1 MSFLSFLCLSLS
13 AISPY
18 FLASICSFE
27 SPVVVLISQKSLS
40 CRWEKNA
47 TWPLSY
53 FLPDIFTSW
62 RQFVQMK
69 RCSAYKIDS
78 SKILR
83 HLTSS
88 CSGRLKNSSDSIM
101 LPSFVSKISRM
112 LRFTTWDCVF
122 FSLFT
127 SFLALDKAV
136 LRDNILL
143 CISSMISVLTSENLS
158 TDSITYC
165 NSVAISA
172 YSMVSLYF
180 FTSSI
185 SLVRAFLV
193 SLSNIAAFSE
203 ATFSW
208 CSRCSSSINSCSFNL
223 AWLMLLS
230 NSCFAS
236 CIAAISFADSILSWA
251 VEMADDNIVE
261 TSSCFNS
268 DKTLLALSINSCK
281 VSFVWINSNTLASSS
296 SLSLRCSSSI
306 NSCSFNLAWL
316 MKLSNSC
323 FASSIATISLAEH
336 ICSWAVE
343 IADDNIVATSS
354 CFNSDNKS
362 LALSIIS
369 LKVSFAWFST
379 HSFASSSFLASIR

>member
-1 MSFLSFLCLSLS
+1 
-13 AISPY
+13 
-18 FLASICSFE
+18 
-27 SPVVVLISQKSLS
+27 
-40 CRWEKNA
+40 
-47 TWPLSY
+47 
-53 FLPDIFTSW
+53 
-62 RQFVQMK
+62 
-69 RCSAYKIDS
+69 
-78 SKILR
+78 
-83 HLTSS
+83 
-88 CSGRLKNSSDSIM
+88 M
-101 LPSFVSKISRM
+101 L
-112 LRFTTWDCVF
+112 
-122 FSLFT
+122 
-127 SFLALDKAV
+127 
-136 LRDNILL
+136 
-143 CISSMISVLTSENLS
+143 SVLTSENLS

-223 AWLMLLS
+223 AWLM
-230 NSCFAS
+230 
-236 CIAAISFADSILSWA
+236 
-251 VEMADDNIVE
+251 
-261 TSSCFNS
+261 
-268 DKTLLALSINSCK
+268 
-281 VSFVWINSNTLASSS
+281 
-296 SLSLRCSSSI
+296 
-306 NSCSFNLAWL
+306 
-316 MKLSNSC
+316 KLSNSC

-369 LKVSFAWFST
+369 LKVSFA
-379 HSFASSSFLASIR
+379 